1 MISIGKLVDPEQV
14 VRYLVEAATDAHVE
28 YYVTRDETPG
38 RWMGRAAEQLGLD
51 GMVTREQLR
60 SLLNGSDPTTGA
72 DLMERRWARQ
82 SVVAYDVT
90 FSAPK
95 SVSLLWAVGD
105 EQTRAAVL
113 RVHQTAVDAVCEY
126 LQEHA
131 GWGRRYDRE
140 SEETI
145 PVRAQLALPQ
155 FLHRTS
161 RPVTD
166 AATGAVTVDPQLHT
180 HIPIPNYVLRD
191 DGTWGQLHAV
201 ALYRHASSAGAVGQ
215 AVLRDALVRELG
227 VQVSV
232 VRNGTFEVVGITRA
246 MRQEFSRRTRQV
258 AAMDAAFGVDSWYG
272 HKLAVLASREGKHGI
287 PAGRDVVA
295 GWRGRAAAIGL
306 DSERIATLLGREWTP
321 ERGLDVADIRELV
334 GERGL
339 TAEAATFT
347 RRDVVRAVA
356 AHAPRGLPLRELER
370 ITDAV
375 LADHS
380 NVVQLGPLSEDGA
393 EHLPSSFRGYMEED
407 RRYST
412 PAMVAIEERMLETTR
427 AGRLL
432 GRGLAGADVVEQA
445 IASRPTLT
453 REQRTMIHAICRRGE
468 SVTLVNGS
476 AGSGKTTALAACR
489 EVLEAS
495 GHRVVGAALSANA
508 AFKLS
513 QEAGIETST
522 VHSLLN
528 RLAGIPE
535 ASNTVLIIDEAAMV
549 GSRQVAQLVDYAAR
563 DAAKLVLVGDPHQL
577 HAIDGGA
584 AFRALGDHLGSVR
597 MTENVRQAD
606 GWERRALTGLRE
618 GRTAEAVSAYLAH
631 GAVKTGKDYEVKFDI
646 LVDYRIAVEHGRDAI
661 MLTHRRADV
670 ETLNRHAHRQAADAG
685 RLEGPGITVGEHR
698 LRSDGSV
705 SMPKEF
711 RAGDRALC
719 LENDRALGLTNGMRV
734 QLLGVDPA
742 HHTVTMR
749 TPDNREVTVDVR
761 RYDALDYGYAMTVH
775 KAQGLSV
782 DVSLVL
788 ARSDEGREWTYTAMS
803 RGREENRYYTPSS
816 PPMPDEHGR
825 HLHEERADELA
836 ERLERSWERSGA
848 SDSTLDYERIDAAAE
863 RMLEHRERNLRDREL
878 EHLFGRRHPEPE
890 PTRSPAHLLL
900 VDDDDLDPGYDNER
914 DCDLGHDLAEE
925 LSPGIGEPSPF

>member
-14 VRYLVEAATDAHVE
+14 VRYLVEAATDARVE

-51 GMVTREQLR
+51 STVTREQLR
-60 SLLNGSDPTTGA
+60 SLLNGRNPRTGT

-105 EQTRAAVL
+105 EPTRAAVL
-113 RVHQTAVDAVCEY
+113 RAHQEAVDAVCEY
-126 LQEHA
+126 LQAHA

-140 SEETI
+140 FEETI

-155 FLHRTS
+155 FVHRTS

-191 DGTWGQLHAV
+191 DGTWGQLHGV
-201 ALYRHASSAGAVGQ
+201 ALYRHAPSAGAVGQ

-232 VRNGTFEVVGITRA
+232 ARNGTFEIVGITRA

-272 HKLAVLASREGKHGI
+272 HKLAVLASREGKHEV
-287 PAGRDVVA
+287 PVGRDVVA
-295 GWRGRAAAIGL
+295 EWRERAATVGL
-306 DSERIATLLGREWTP
+306 DRERIASLFGREWTP
-321 ERGLDVADIRELV
+321 ERGLDVTDVRQLV

-347 RRDVVRAVA
+347 RRDVVRAAA
-356 AHAPRGLPLRELER
+356 AHAPLGLPLRELER
-370 ITDAV
+370 MVDAV
-375 LADHS
+375 LADRS
-380 NVVQLGPLSEDGA
+380 NIVRLGALNEDAARQLPT
-393 EHLPSSFRGYMEED
+393 SFREYMEED

-412 PAMVAIEERMLETTR
+412 PEMVSIEERMLDTAH
-427 AGRLL
+427 AGRLS
-432 GRGLAGADVVEQA
+432 GRGLASADLVDEA

-453 REQRTMIHAICRRGE
+453 GEQQTMIHAICRRGE
-468 SVTLVNGS
+468 AVTLVNGS

-489 EVLEAS
+489 EVLDAS
-495 GHRVVGAALSANA
+495 GHRVIGAALSANA

-528 RLAGIPE
+528 RLASTPE
-535 ASNTVLIIDEAAMV
+535 ASNTVLIIDEAAIV

-584 AFRALGDHLGSVR
+584 AFRALGDHLGSVK
-597 MTENVRQAD
+597 MAENVRQVD
-606 GWERRALTGLRE
+606 EWERRALTDLRE
-618 GRTAEAVSAYLAH
+618 GRIAEAVSAYIGH
-631 GAVKTGKDYEVKFDI
+631 DAVKTGKDFEVNFDI
-646 LVDYRIAVEHGRDAI
+646 LVDYRIAVEQGRDAV

-670 ETLNRHAHRQAADAG
+670 DTLNRHAHRQAGDSH
-685 RLEGPGITVGEHR
+685 RLEGPDITVGELHI
-698 LRSDGSV
+698 RSDGSV
-705 SMPKEF
+705 AMPKEF
-711 RAGDRALC
+711 RAGERVVC
-719 LENDRALGLTNGMRV
+719 LENDRDLGLTNGMRV
-734 QLLGVDPA
+734 QLLCVDPEM
-742 HHTVTMR
+742 HIVTLR

-761 RYDALDYGYAMTVH
+761 HYDALDYGYAMTVH

-788 ARSDEGREWTYTAMS
+788 ARGDEGREWTYTAMS
-803 RGREENRYYTPSS
+803 RGREENLYYTPDG
-816 PPMPDEHGR
+816 PPVRDEHGR
-825 HLHEERADELA
+825 HLHEERPDELA

-848 SDSTLDYERIDAAAE
+848 SDSTLDYERVDEAADRTRKAWE
-863 RMLEHRERNLRDREL
+863 RDLRDREL
-878 EHLFGRRHPEPE
+878 GHLLRPRHPESG
-890 PTRSPAHLLL
+890 PTRSPAHALP
-900 VDDDDLDPGYDNER
+900 VDHDDHDPGYDR
-914 DCDLGHDLAEE
+914 DRGYDVGHDLSEE
-925 LSPGIGEPSPF
+925 LSPGIGGPSPF

>member
-1 MISIGKLVDPEQV
+1 
-14 VRYLVEAATDAHVE
+14 
-28 YYVTRDETPG
+28 
-38 RWMGRAAEQLGLD
+38 MGRAAEQLGLD
-51 GMVTREQLR
+51 GTVTREQLR

-113 RVHQTAVDAVCEY
+113 RAHQAAVDAVGEY
-126 LQEHA
+126 LQAHA
-131 GWGRRYDRE
+131 GWGRRYDHE
-140 SEETI
+140 SEGTI

-166 AATGAVTVDPQLHT
+166 PATGRVTVDPQLHT

-191 DGTWGQLHAV
+191 DGTWGQLHGV

-227 VQVSV
+227 VQVAV
-232 VRNGTFEVVGITRA
+232 ARNGTFEVVGITRA

-295 GWRGRAAAIGL
+295 EWRGRAAAIGL

-347 RRDVVRAVA
+347 RRDVIRAVA

-370 ITDAV
+370 TVDAV
-375 LADHS
+375 LADRS
-380 NVVQLGPLSEDGA
+380 NVVKLGPLNEDAA

-412 PAMVAIEERMLETTR
+412 PEMVGIEERMLETAR
-427 AGRLL
+427 AGRLS
-432 GRGLAGADVVEQA
+432 GRGLAGADLVEQA

-453 REQRTMIHAICRRGE
+453 GEQQTMIHAICRRGE

-495 GHRVVGAALSANA
+495 GHRVIGAALSANA

-528 RLAGIPE
+528 RLAGTPE

-549 GSRQVAQLVDYAAR
+549 GSRQVAQLVDYASR

-584 AFRALGDHLGSVR
+584 AFRALGDHLGSVQLN
-597 MTENVRQAD
+597 ENVRQAD
-606 GWERRALTGLRE
+606 GWERRALSDLRE
-618 GRTAEAVSAYLAH
+618 GRTAEAVAAYVAH
-631 GAVKTGKDYEVKFDI
+631 DAVTTSKHGEYDLQWQV
-646 LVDYRIAVEHGRDAI
+646 LRAYRSAVEQGRDAI
-661 MLTHRRADV
+661 MLTHRRKDV
-670 ETLNRHAHRQAADAG
+670 DALNRRAHAYAAERG
-685 RLEGPGITVGEHR
+685 QLEGPAITVGT
-698 LRSDGSV
+698 LRARGDGSFV
-705 SMPKEF
+705 EPKEF
-711 RAGDRALC
+711 RVGDLAVC
-719 LENDRALGLTNGMRV
+719 LENDRQRGLTNGMRV
-734 QLLGVDPA
+734 QVVGVDPEL
-742 HHTVTMR
+742 HTATLR
-749 TPDNREVTVDVR
+749 TPDDRQVTVDVR
-761 RYDALDYGYAMTVH
+761 HYDAIDHGYAMTVH

-782 DVSLVL
+782 DMSLVL
-788 ARSDEGREWTYTAMS
+788 ARGTEGREWTYTAMS
-803 RGREENRYYTPSS
+803 RGREANRYYTNSA
-816 PPMPDEHGR
+816 PPLPDERGT
-825 HLHEERADELA
+825 HLHEERPAELA
-836 ERLERSWERSGA
+836 ERLERQWGRSEA
-848 SDSTLDYERIDAAAE
+848 HDSTLDYERIGEAVE
-863 RMLEHRERNLRDREL
+863 RRSLERERELSEVLDRL
-878 EHLFGRRHPEPE
+878 EDRTSRRL
-890 PTRSPAHLLL
+890 PAMSI
-900 VDDDDLDPGYDNER
+900 DDDPFDHDRTIDHDPFDYT
-914 DCDLGHDLAEE
+914 EE
-925 LSPGIGEPSPF
+925 LLPDIGGPSPF